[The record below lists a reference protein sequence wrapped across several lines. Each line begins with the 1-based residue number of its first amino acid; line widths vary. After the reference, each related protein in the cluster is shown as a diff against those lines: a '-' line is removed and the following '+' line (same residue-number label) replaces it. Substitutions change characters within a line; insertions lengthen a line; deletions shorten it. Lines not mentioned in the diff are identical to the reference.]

1 MRTEEESG
9 PETAAGPSEE
19 EWRDEEERT
28 KHTNSKHVQYST
40 TEIRIL
46 LKNTIIK
53 ILSVALTLNLVLS
66 NDVHCYLFPIVEH
79 QQQIFKIKV
88 CYLSNGELPCMLN

>member
-1 MRTEEESG
+1 MKAEEESG
-9 PETAAGPSEE
+9 PETAAGTSEE

-28 KHTNSKHVQYST
+28 KHTNSKHVKYST

-53 ILSVALTLNLVLS
+53 ILSVAETLKQVLS
-66 NDVHCYLFPIVEH
+66 NDVHCYLFPIVE
-79 QQQIFKIKV
+79 INSKSLK
-88 CYLSNGELPCMLN
+88 